1 MSPTWHISLVVLSV
15 KLKAALGH
23 FCVMLTVQGLNPV
36 SDLYPDSIIVVS
48 VTTCV
53 SLPLPS
59 S

>member
-1 MSPTWHISLVVLSV
+1 MCPILQISLVVLSV
-15 KLKAALGH
+15 KLKDALGH
-23 FCVMLTVQGLNPV
+23 LCVMLTVQGLNPIF
-36 SDLYPDSIIVVS
+36 DLYHDSIIVVS